1 MRPPHAGL
9 NISNAG
15 VGLRGP
21 VVTVDDVRA
30 VVRHLPRSYE
40 VLVRGRIKF
49 RVGRIVYLDF
59 SRDQSIMGFAFPRE
73 WRPVLVSAE
82 PEKFMLPI
90 ESELRYNWVRVRLA
104 AIDAA
109 EMRDLVLDAWAMVVP
124 KRVAAAQGGLQF
136 VDAPA
141 VRLLDAGLAAGPRR
155 VPPRGLDAR

>member
-1 MRPPHAGL
+1 M
-9 NISNAG
+9 
-15 VGLRGP
+15 
-21 VVTVDDVRA
+21 VTVDDVRA

-82 PEKFMLPI
+82 PNKFMLPI
-90 ESELRYNWVRVRLA
+90 DSELRYNWVRVRLA
-104 AIDAA
+104 AIDAS

-124 KRVAAAQGGLQF
+124 KRVAASY
-136 VDAPA
+136 
-141 VRLLDAGLAAGPRR
+141 VRPD
-155 VPPRGLDAR
+155 PPR